1 MDWYL
6 ENCTNKNKP
15 ELHCNGKCQL
25 NQEETRNPNFTWLKI
40 ASEFIG
46 LPALE
51 ASVSIHKIS
60 TVFQQVSHKIQN
72 PLFGFLRLNLRPQY
86 YKFNFSEK
94 YKHVQTVQC
103 LFQSDYSNNQTISS
117 LNLL

>member
-51 ASVSIHKIS
+51 TSVSIHRILP
-60 TVFQQVSHKIQN
+60 VFQEVPHKIQTL
-72 PLFGFLRLNLRPQY
+72 LFGFLRLHLRPP
-86 YKFNFSEK
+86 
-94 YKHVQTVQC
+94 V
-103 LFQSDYSNNQTISS
+103 L
-117 LNLL
+117 

>member
-1 MDWYL
+1 MNRLTPYLFSFICILLVFQKTWVWVEYKINMDWYL

-72 PLFGFLRLNLRPQY
+72 PLFGFLRLNLRPP
-86 YKFNFSEK
+86 
-94 YKHVQTVQC
+94 V
-103 LFQSDYSNNQTISS
+103 L
-117 LNLL
+117 

>member
-25 NQEETRNPNFTWLKI
+25 SKEETHNPNFTWLKI

-46 LPALE
+46 LPAFE
-51 ASVSIHKIS
+51 ISASIHRILHGS
-60 TVFQQVSHKIQN
+60 QEVSHKIQI
-72 PLFGFLRLNLRPQY
+72 PLFGFLHLHLRPP
-86 YKFNFSEK
+86 
-94 YKHVQTVQC
+94 V
-103 LFQSDYSNNQTISS
+103 L
-117 LNLL
+117 